1 MQTDQAISALTMPEQ
16 ALIWLRLNMMDIAG
30 AFAVLIFG
38 LLAAKILS
46 SWVQR
51 ALNRSDRF
59 DATVANFLSNLVKYA
74 LWAMVIVTVLTQFGV
89 ETTSILAALGG
100 MALAIGLALQGTL
113 SNVASGVM
121 ILVQRPFKI
130 GEAISA
136 GSVTGVVQQIGLF
149 TTELKQFDGLFVMVP
164 NSQLWNQAII
174 NFHRHPIRRFE
185 LIVGIAYGDSMEQ
198 ARKELLEIAAADER
212 VLVDPEPVAFVA
224 SLDDSSVGIGL
235 RVWCATADFAPLGWS
250 ITEAAKARFDDVG
263 ISIPFPQREV
273 TQKAA

>member
-1 MQTDQAISALTMPEQ
+1 MQTDKAVSALTIPEQ
-16 ALIWLRLNMMDIAG
+16 AIIWLRLNMMDIAG

-38 LLAAKILS
+38 LLAAKLIS
-46 SWVQR
+46 GWVER
-51 ALNRSDRF
+51 ALNRSPRF

-149 TTELKQFDGLFVMVP
+149 TTELKQFDGLFVMIP
-164 NSQLWNQAII
+164 NSELWNQPIV
-174 NFHRHPIRRFE
+174 NFNRHPTRRFE
-185 LIVGIAYGDSMEQ
+185 LIVGIGYEDSMQQ
-198 ARKELLEIAAADER
+198 AREELLKLAEADER
-212 VLVDPEPVAFVA
+212 VLPEPAPAAYVA

-235 RVWCATADFAPLGWS
+235 RVWCATGDYLGLSWDL
-250 ITEAAKARFDDVG
+250 TEQAKARFDAKG
-263 ISIPFPQREV
+263 ISIPFPQREI
-273 TQKAA
+273 TTKAA